1 MRCRSCNI
9 GQNDLYGEP
18 TFIID
23 GLCIDCRNIIN
34 YEPRVKLIEVD
45 VGSDYD
51 NGEFNVSIT
60 YEIIGIDI
68 NSQIQQLEFVLQPTR

>member
-1 MRCRSCNI
+1 M
-9 GQNDLYGEP
+9 
-18 TFIID
+18 
-23 GLCIDCRNIIN
+23 
-34 YEPRVKLIEVD
+34 KLIEVD